1 MLERIVMCVCC
12 IMCSI
17 PFLIISLFD
26 KDSGL
31 TPIPFWSGSE
41 NNLKKQLK
49 DIKGYNAE
57 MAIIYK
63 KYAMAFGA
71 AAIGSLIYPLIGI
84 VTLVFNCTVGIYLV
98 YKKYKLIVKRYSI

>member
-1 MLERIVMCVCC
+1 MLERVVMCVCC

-17 PFLIISLFD
+17 PFLIVSSFN
-26 KDSGL
+26 KDSRL

-41 NNLKKQLK
+41 NNLKEQLK

-63 KYAMAFGA
+63 RYAAAFGA
-71 AAIGSLIYPLIGI
+71 AAIGSLVYPLIGI
-84 VTLVFNCTVGIYLV
+84 VILIFNCTAGIYLV
-98 YKKYKLIVKRYSI
+98 YKKYKLAVKKYGA